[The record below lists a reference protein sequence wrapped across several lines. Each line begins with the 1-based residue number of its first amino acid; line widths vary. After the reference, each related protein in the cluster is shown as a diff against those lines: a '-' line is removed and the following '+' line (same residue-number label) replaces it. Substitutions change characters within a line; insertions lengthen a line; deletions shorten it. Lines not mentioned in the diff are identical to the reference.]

1 MTFASA
7 MLPFPMWIERSG
19 VVVFG
24 TYESRTCKPAIRL
37 LLGRLLLLR
46 MPECLEDILE
56 EVSEGQEDV
65 SEEIFQSQSEVS
77 EE

>member
-1 MTFASA
+1 MAFASA
-7 MLPFPMWIERSG
+7 MLPFPMRIERSR

-24 TYESRTCKPAIRL
+24 TYESRTCKPTIRL
-37 LLGRLLLLR
+37 LLGWLLLLR

-65 SEEIFQSQSEVS
+65 SEKIFQSQSEVS